1 MNKTLSSLLLSV
13 VMMMPALSLG
23 MQQPP
28 AEVQSVMMAL
38 NKDIEELINQAAKVP
53 SLKPLVDKINTN
65 KNKLNELAKK
75 YSGQEAPAAAR
86 KATRVQ

>member
-75 YSGQEAPAAAR
+75 YSAQEAPAAAR